1 MELRKP
7 NKINFKIP
15 KASKRPISIKSE
27 GWNPLTYVFALLV
40 KCVELEELLFLLV
53 VVVGADEDDD
63 EHGKEDSEALNP
75 GYNIFKF
82 SN

>member
-1 MELRKP
+1 MPR
-7 NKINFKIP
+7 
-15 KASKRPISIKSE
+15 AAKRPIFIKSE
-27 GWNPLTYVFALLV
+27 GWNRLTYIFALLV
-40 KCVELEELLFLLV
+40 ECVELKELLFLLV

>member
-1 MELRKP
+1 M
-7 NKINFKIP
+7 P
-15 KASKRPISIKSE
+15 KAVKGPISIKSE
-27 GWNPLTYVFALLV
+27 GWNPLTYVFSLLV
-40 KCVELEELLFLLV
+40 ECVELEELLFLLV
-53 VVVGADEDDD
+53 VVVGADEDDN